1 MLESDLKSKIDKVWN
16 SFWTGGL
23 SNPITVIE
31 QMTYLLFIKRL
42 DELQTQ
48 KEQKAAFLKK
58 PVQNPIYT
66 KEQNEIRW
74 SYFKNDDPEVMYKL
88 FTKENGVFDFMK
100 NLGEQGTAFTKFM
113 KGATFMIPTPRLLAQ
128 VVDMLIDGLAARTN
142 VEGEHHA

>member
-1 MLESDLKSKIDKVWN
+1 MLDSDLKSKIDKVWN

-48 KEQKAAFLKK
+48 KEQKSAFLKK
-58 PVQNPIYT
+58 PVQDPIYT

-74 SYFKNDDPEVMYKL
+74 SFFKNNDPEVMYKL

-100 NLGEQGTAFTKFM
+100 NLGEQ
-113 KGATFMIPTPRLLAQ
+113 
-128 VVDMLIDGLAARTN
+128 
-142 VEGEHHA
+142 